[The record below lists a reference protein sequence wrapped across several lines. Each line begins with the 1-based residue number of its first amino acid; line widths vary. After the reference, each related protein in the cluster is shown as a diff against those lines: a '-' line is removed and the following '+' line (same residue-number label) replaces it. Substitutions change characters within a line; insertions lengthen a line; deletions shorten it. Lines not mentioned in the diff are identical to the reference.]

1 MLTRTLLLVRHG
13 ESEGNAARMF
23 TGHSASPLTPRGVEQ
38 AEALADALAAPAPT
52 VVYASDLPRAIATAT
67 PLATRAGLPVVSDH
81 RLRERDM
88 GSFVGVRF
96 DVLEAEQPEAWR
108 ALLSRD
114 PVFTPPGGES
124 HQQCAARMS
133 AAIDDILARHATGT
147 IVVVSHGVAIHH
159 ALRHLLGASGEGL
172 ILASENCGVHRLE
185 WREFGVLR
193 VAALND
199 TSHLANLRGP

>member
-23 TGHSASPLTPRGVEQ
+23 TGHSASPLTPRGAQQ
-38 AEALADALAAPAPT
+38 AEALAEALSSSAPT
-52 VVYASDLPRAIATAT
+52 ALYASDLPRAVATAM
-67 PLATRAGLPVVSDH
+67 PLATRLGLQVVSDH

-88 GSFVGVRF
+88 GAFVGVRF

-124 HQQCAARMS
+124 HSQCGARMS
-133 AAIDDILARHATGT
+133 AAIDDILARHPTGT
-147 IVVVSHGVAIHH
+147 VVVVSHGVAIHH
-159 ALRHLLGASGEGL
+159 ALRHLIGASGEGL
-172 ILASENCGVHRLE
+172 ILATDNCGVHRLE

-199 TSHLANLRGP
+199 TSHLAKLQAP